1 MRFRL
6 FFINFVAI
14 KINHTMKTFS
24 FFTFALWTM
33 MLCLAAC
40 SSGDEEPTVEPTVP
54 TETITIDTKLMTSGL
69 QFSTE
74 QGELSVTFTT
84 TENWTLSMDEESRS
98 VSWCRASAESGEKGT
113 ATVTFTVDENQFLEI
128 RLASVTIKAGN
139 ETKTFRIFQ
148 KGTKEN
154 AAILSS
160 SIFFR
165 EKIACLANG
174 KDQPGNILH
183 ESQITP
189 DSLIERIVVE
199 CNKDKQP
206 QGKFITISPQQ
217 SSHPIYAIWDKN
229 KKQITLQTKAQIIYL
244 EKEACD
250 MFNGLK
256 KLSYCDFSKF
266 NTLYVENMNCMF
278 KNAFDKTAIDL
289 SKLNTSNVTSMASMF
304 WGCRATS
311 LNLTGFDTSNV
322 AEMRS
327 IFGGCENLTSLDLSN
342 FDTSNITSMNG
353 MFSGCLSLTSLNIS
367 SFDTSN
373 VTDMSYMFSGC
384 EKLATLDVSHFN
396 TGKVEN
402 MVGMFQV
409 CQSLTAL
416 NLSNFDTSK
425 VKDMSWMFNF
435 CKQLTNLNISNFN
448 TAKVENM
455 SYMFHRCFNLSTLD
469 IKSFDTS
476 NVKDMTT
483 MFSSCQQLTSLD
495 VSHFNTSKVTNMS
508 WMFSDCSNLTSL
520 NISSFDTSS
529 VTDMQVMFN
538 SCRKLKT
545 LDLTSF
551 SFTKKPKVSYM
562 LADIGQFEM
571 PSSII
576 VTKDGYN
583 YLTQTTN
590 DCNINVTA
598 KFVKPDGSDW

>member
-1 MRFRL
+1 
-6 FFINFVAI
+6 
-14 KINHTMKTFS
+14 MKTFR
-24 FFTFALWTM
+24 FFTIALCTM

-40 SSGDEEPTVEPTVP
+40 SGEEPAAEPTTP
-54 TETITIDTKLMTSGL
+54 TKTITIDTQILTAGVRFPIDKSEQSIT
-69 QFSTE
+69 FST
-74 QGELSVTFTT
+74 TDD
-84 TENWTLSMDEESRS
+84 WTLSIEDISRS
-98 VSWCRASAESGEKGT
+98 SSWCRASAESGGKGT
-113 ATVTFTVDENQFLEI
+113 ATVTFAVDENPSMEI
-128 RLASVTIKAGN
+128 RQASVTIKSGN
-139 ETKTFRIFQ
+139 KTERFQ
-148 KGTKEN
+148 ISQQGTKDIS
-154 AAILSS
+154 AILSS

-199 CNKDKQP
+199 CNKDNLP
-206 QGKFITISPQQ
+206 EGKFITISPQQ

-256 KLSYCDFSKF
+256 KLSYCDFSKL
-266 NTLYVENMNCMF
+266 NTLYVESMRCMF

-289 SKLNTSNVTSMASMF
+289 SKLNTSNVTDMASMF
-304 WGCRATS
+304 WRCRATS

-322 AEMRS
+322 AEMVS

-396 TGKVEN
+396 TGKVVN
-402 MVGMFQV
+402 MVGMFQS

-416 NLSNFDTSK
+416 NLSKFNTSN
-425 VKDMSWMFNF
+425 VTDMGWMFNL
-435 CKQLTNLNISNFN
+435 CKQLTILDLSNFK
-448 TAKVENM
+448 T
-455 SYMFHRCFNLSTLD
+455 D
-469 IKSFDTS
+469 
-476 NVKDMTT
+476 
-483 MFSSCQQLTSLD
+483 
-495 VSHFNTSKVTNMS
+495 KVTNMEY
-508 WMFSDCSNLTSL
+508 MFKAC
-520 NISSFDTSS
+520 
-529 VTDMQVMFN
+529 QQ
-538 SCRKLKT
+538 LKS

-551 SFTKKPKVSYM
+551 SFVQKPNVLCM
-562 LADIGQFEM
+562 LIDVGQYDN
-571 PSSII
+571 PASII
-576 VTKDGYN
+576 VTEEGYN
-583 YLTQTTN
+583 YLTKTTN
-590 DCNINVTA
+590 DCSINTSA